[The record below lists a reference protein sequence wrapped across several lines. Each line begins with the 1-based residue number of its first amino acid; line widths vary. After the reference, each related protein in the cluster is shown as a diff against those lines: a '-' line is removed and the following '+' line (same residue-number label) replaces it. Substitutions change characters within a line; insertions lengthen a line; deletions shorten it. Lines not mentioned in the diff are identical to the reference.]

1 MQWRG
6 VRHRY
11 TQSHL
16 PTEPRPQYHQC
27 GHLLAL
33 SSSKCFRFTLLFLLA
48 MTEMMPIA
56 LVSQALPILLRRSGA
71 SLQTIGLLSLVL
83 LPRALKVFW
92 APVVDKVGA
101 RSRVGR
107 YRGWLLLTHP
117 LLIGTLALGAFTDVP
132 ALLLHSPALGVPALL
147 WLTIVSATA
156 DTASHGLAV
165 NLLSAHERGAGNG
178 VQTAGMMVGS
188 LLGGGL
194 VVLLVERAGWQT
206 ALLFM
211 AGSVLLPL
219 PGVLMYKE
227 PAIEGAQHVDLSEML
242 ALFKRP
248 RIGRWLALL
257 AVMTIG
263 PAMIDVCLQTLLV
276 DRGFALSE
284 IGFVMG
290 IIASLSGML
299 GGAFGGTLISRV
311 GRERA
316 FYALTI
322 LCSAC
327 LASVLLTRMAT
338 GRALL
343 YLGLSLPFFG
353 VVARATLIY
362 AMVMDRS
369 RGRVASTD
377 YTVQVSVVQ
386 VAGFLGLGLGGLV
399 AEHLGPT
406 AVFALAPI
414 VTLSALLAAGN
425 LFGRSDFQPDSIE
438 R

>member
-1 MQWRG
+1 
-6 VRHRY
+6 
-11 TQSHL
+11 
-16 PTEPRPQYHQC
+16 
-27 GHLLAL
+27 
-33 SSSKCFRFTLLFLLA
+33 
-48 MTEMMPIA
+48 MTEMMPVA

-71 SLQTIGLLSLVL
+71 SLQTIGLLSMVL

-92 APVVDKVGA
+92 APVVDKIGA
-101 RSRVGR
+101 RSRAGR

-117 LLIGTLALGAFTDVP
+117 LLLLTLALGAFTDVP
-132 ALLLHSPALGVPALL
+132 GLLLHNPTLGVPALL
-147 WLTIVSATA
+147 WLTIISATA
-156 DTASHGLAV
+156 DTAAHGLAV
-165 NLLSAHERGAGNG
+165 NLLPADERGGGNG

-194 VVLLVERAGWQT
+194 VVLLVERVGWAA

-219 PGVLMYKE
+219 PGVLLYRE
-227 PAIEGAQHVDLSEML
+227 PAIEGAQHVELAEVL

-257 AVMTIG
+257 AAMTIG

-276 DRGFALSE
+276 DRGFALAE

-290 IIASLSGML
+290 IIASVSGML
-299 GGAFGGTLISRV
+299 GGAFGGMLTSRV

-316 FYALTI
+316 FYGLTL

-327 LASVLLTRMAT
+327 LASVLLTRVAT

-386 VAGFLGLGLGGLV
+386 VAGFVGLGLGGLV
-399 AEHLGPT
+399 AERLGPT

-414 VTLSALLAAGN
+414 VTLSALLAAGS
-425 LFGRSDFQPDSIE
+425 LFGRSDFHPEAIG